1 MCGAQTLATITGVT
15 RASRHLTRTRQGLAG
30 LGVVIVAAFAPLI
43 LFSSAGPDAPGAKAA
58 AIALFVVQAAS
69 LLWMPTRPD
78 LAMSVSIAAGVG
90 IEQLCPDL
98 GFLGVANISLSAFSW
113 LRPARISLWVLGV
126 MIALSPLELATGGGA
141 SGMAFAIGGAVLA
154 WTWGELWRTRRARR
168 RDAAQRALAEE
179 RARIARELHDVVAHN
194 VSLIVVQAVAAD
206 DAFDERP
213 EVARQ
218 ALRTIEQSGRDAL
231 AELRRLLQTMRPD
244 TPDDPNAAH
253 APQPGLDRLDTLAA
267 AVEAAGLQVIVR
279 REGEAVSLP
288 AGVDL
293 SAYRIVQE
301 ALTNALRH
309 ARATRAEVTVRY
321 EPGAIAVEISD
332 DGAGGPVDVTD
343 GEHSGHG
350 IVGMRERA
358 ALVGGTLEAGA
369 PPHGGFRVRA
379 ELPLGA
385 RP

>member
-1 MCGAQTLATITGVT
+1 M
-15 RASRHLTRTRQGLAG
+15 
-30 LGVVIVAAFAPLI
+30 
-43 LFSSAGPDAPGAKAA
+43 
-58 AIALFVVQAAS
+58 
-69 LLWMPTRPD
+69 
-78 LAMSVSIAAGVG
+78 
-90 IEQLCPDL
+90 
-98 GFLGVANISLSAFSW
+98 
-113 LRPARISLWVLGV
+113 
-126 MIALSPLELATGGGA
+126 
-141 SGMAFAIGGAVLA
+141 
-154 WTWGELWRTRRARR
+154 
-168 RDAAQRALAEE
+168 
-179 RARIARELHDVVAHN
+179 
-194 VSLIVVQAVAAD
+194 
-206 DAFDERP
+206 
-213 EVARQ
+213 
-218 ALRTIEQSGRDAL
+218 
-231 AELRRLLQTMRPD
+231 
-244 TPDDPNAAH
+244 
-253 APQPGLDRLDTLAA
+253 
-267 AVEAAGLQVIVR
+267 IVR

-332 DGAGGPVDVTD
+332 DGAGGPADVTD
-343 GEHSGHG
+343 GEHAGHG